1 MENRLRRSR
10 PGSGLRDVIDPLDV
24 VGHADAAVVT
34 GVLAVR
40 LDDLDGAAKLLPLD
54 IHALI
59 PPEIFVAQPAGIRLR
74 CKDQQGVGGRVVAES
89 RLHIQIVTELAAVSA
104 DRLGGGIGQ
113 SVNLVA
119 LRLFLCRPRLLVK
132 FVGLWGGFK
141 NIIKIA
147 HGLSLLCFL
156 RFLSGRLL
164 VGGGLLLFRFFCRG
178 GFGNARLCRL
188 FLPALPNF
196 PQFLTDRG
204 AFFGRFSSTL
214 GGSALLL

>member
-1 MENRLRRSR
+1 MGNRLRRSR
-10 PGSGLRDVIDPLDV
+10 SGGGLRDVIDPLDV

-40 LDDLDGAAKLLPLD
+40 LDDLDGAAELLPLD

-59 PPEIFVAQPAGIRLR
+59 PPEVFIAQSAGIRLR
-74 CKDQQGVGGRVVAES
+74 GKDQQGVGGRVVAES
-89 RLHIQIVTELAAVSA
+89 RLHIQIVTELAAVCTN
-104 DRLGGGIGQ
+104 RLGGGIGK
-113 SVNLVA
+113 SVNLVT

-132 FVGLWGGFK
+132 FVGLRGRFK
-141 NIIKIA
+141 NIVKIA
-147 HGLSLLCFL
+147 HRLSLLCFL

-188 FLPALPNF
+188 FLPALPDF
-196 PQFLTDRG
+196 P
-204 AFFGRFSSTL
+204 
-214 GGSALLL
+214 